1 LREHRYRTGLEWT
14 GNTGSGTTDYTAY
27 RRDHVITTTGKA
39 PIAGSS
45 DPHFR
50 GDPQRWNPEELLVA
64 SLSACHQLWYLHLCA
79 DAGVVV
85 TRYEDQAEGLMREAG
100 DGGGRFVEVVLR
112 PRVQIRSG
120 CDPEL
125 AASLHARA
133 HALCFIA
140 RSVAFPVTCEPE
152 ISVAAELPSSRSA
165 D

>member
-1 LREHRYRTGLEWT
+1 MREHRYRIGLKWT
-14 GNTGSGTTDYTAY
+14 GDAGSGTSGYAAY
-27 RRDHVITTTGKA
+27 RRDHVVTAAGKA

-85 TRYEDQAEGLMREAG
+85 MSYEDQAEGLMQEAG
-100 DGGGRFVEVVLR
+100 DGGGRFTQVVLR
-112 PRVQIRSG
+112 PSVQIRSG
-120 CDPEL
+120 CDREL

-133 HALCFIA
+133 HSLCFIA
-140 RSVAFPVTCEPE
+140 RSVAFPVTCEPK
-152 ISVAAELPSSRSA
+152 ISVASELP
-165 D
+165 